1 MERIRGHAPILALA
15 AAIAVSL
22 VACDEASGSGSA
34 PTASATRPAESTAS
48 PSPVPRTP
56 VRFAALDGVRIE
68 GSVFGAGRVGVVL
81 GHGSRGDQTE
91 WWNFAETLARNGYAA
106 LAIDFR
112 SYCPGGEAG
121 CSQDGGT
128 SDAWMDM
135 LGGARYLVGH
145 GVKRVVLM
153 GSSMGGTAS
162 VAAAAKPG
170 GGVDGVV
177 SLSGSVDC
185 CGMDAGKREVR
196 AIRGPML
203 FVAGRFDAGFV
214 GSTRRWGRWAGP
226 SAETVIVGSGEHGVD
241 FFQFATPDIQRRVT
255 QLVLAFLAN
264 VRET

>member
-1 MERIRGHAPILALA
+1 
-15 AAIAVSL
+15 
-22 VACDEASGSGSA
+22 
-34 PTASATRPAESTAS
+34 
-48 PSPVPRTP
+48 
-56 VRFAALDGVRIE
+56 VRFPALDGVRIE

-112 SYCPGGEAG
+112 GYCPGGEAG

-135 LGGARYLVGH
+135 LGGARYLAGL

-162 VAAAAKPG
+162 VAAAARPEAD
-170 GGVDGVV
+170 VDGVV

-185 CGMDAGKREVR
+185 CGMDAGKREIR
-196 AIRGPML
+196 AIRVPML
-203 FVAGRFDAGFV
+203 FVTGRFDAGFV
-214 GSTRRWGRWAGP
+214 GSTRRWGRWAGA
-226 SAETVIVGSGEHGVD
+226 SADTVIVGSGEHGVD

-255 QLVLAFLAN
+255 QLVLDFLAD
-264 VRET
+264 VP